1 LWKTLK
7 VRIQDIFY
15 SFPVQLIVLHLR
27 SNIMLLMMWVL
38 MALLMTGNFAR
49 SFGFRH
55 LFLNPEYLGN
65 VNAISFFLTGLA
77 FGGLFMSWN
86 LTTYLLSTHHFPFLA
101 TLKRPFTKFCL
112 NNSVIPIIFFFV
124 YLWYASFSQL
134 YYEFNN
140 ELSVILNLFS
150 FFVGTVCTL
159 VLFAIYLTFTNKDIS
174 FYKKRLGRELPPNRM
189 NQVGPGRRGMDL
201 DKIKSDENKW
211 RVDTYLSEQLR
222 PRAVR
227 SVAHYDTKFLLR
239 IFKQNHLNA
248 FYIQFGTLL
257 LLMGLGYLMDYKI
270 FRIPAG
276 ASLFVLSSIA
286 FAVFG
291 AINYWLHRWR
301 VTMLIFFLLFVNFLT
316 KSSYL
321 SHQNQGYGLDYKEE
335 LAEYSFDR
343 LREMIYPDSV
353 ISQADSVLT
362 ILENWKENLGEEKPK
377 MIITSVSGGGL
388 KAAVWAMKV
397 LQASDSLTQGHFM
410 EHTTLMTGASG
421 GMMGTAYYRSLHLE
435 NKLGRLENPN
445 DPIYLDNISKDLLNS
460 ISFSIVSN
468 DIFFPF
474 SGFNYG
480 EHRYIKDRGYM
491 FEKQLNENT
500 DYILDKPL
508 SYFRQPELE
517 AKIPMIIISPSI
529 VNDARRMLISPHAMS
544 FLSSVRFEMDNETGS
559 EIDAVDFHSI
569 FKNQEADSLRFTTAL
584 RMNATYPFILP
595 NVHMPSKPAIEL
607 MDAGFR
613 DNMGILSA
621 ARFIQVYQ
629 EWLRENTSGV
639 VLVQISS
646 MNLGVEISPSDNQGI
661 VESLFY
667 PLGIFSHLLRLQNFE
682 HDANLSYLYD
692 IMGPGKFEVIRMNYK
707 PTLENERASMS
718 FHLTKREKKD
728 IEDAIKITANQSG
741 LERIRQVVQIKN

>member
-1 LWKTLK
+1 
-7 VRIQDIFY
+7 
-15 SFPVQLIVLHLR
+15 
-27 SNIMLLMMWVL
+27 
-38 MALLMTGNFAR
+38 
-49 SFGFRH
+49 
-55 LFLNPEYLGN
+55 
-65 VNAISFFLTGLA
+65 
-77 FGGLFMSWN
+77 
-86 LTTYLLSTHHFPFLA
+86 
-101 TLKRPFTKFCL
+101 
-112 NNSVIPIIFFFV
+112 
-124 YLWYASFSQL
+124 
-134 YYEFNN
+134 
-140 ELSVILNLFS
+140 
-150 FFVGTVCTL
+150 
-159 VLFAIYLTFTNKDIS
+159 
-174 FYKKRLGRELPPNRM
+174 
-189 NQVGPGRRGMDL
+189 
-201 DKIKSDENKW
+201 
-211 RVDTYLSEQLR
+211 
-222 PRAVR
+222 
-227 SVAHYDTKFLLR
+227 
-239 IFKQNHLNA
+239 
-248 FYIQFGTLL
+248 
-257 LLMGLGYLMDYKI
+257 
-270 FRIPAG
+270 
-276 ASLFVLSSIA
+276 
-286 FAVFG
+286 
-291 AINYWLHRWR
+291 
-301 VTMLIFFLLFVNFLT
+301 
-316 KSSYL
+316 
-321 SHQNQGYGLDYKEE
+321 
-335 LAEYSFDR
+335 
-343 LREMIYPDSV
+343 
-353 ISQADSVLT
+353 
-362 ILENWKENLGEEKPK
+362 
-377 MIITSVSGGGL
+377 
-388 KAAVWAMKV
+388 
-397 LQASDSLTQGHFM
+397 
-410 EHTTLMTGASG
+410 
-421 GMMGTAYYRSLHLE
+421 MMGTAYYRSLHLE

-692 IMGPGKFEVIRMNYK
+692 IMGPDKFEVIRMNYK